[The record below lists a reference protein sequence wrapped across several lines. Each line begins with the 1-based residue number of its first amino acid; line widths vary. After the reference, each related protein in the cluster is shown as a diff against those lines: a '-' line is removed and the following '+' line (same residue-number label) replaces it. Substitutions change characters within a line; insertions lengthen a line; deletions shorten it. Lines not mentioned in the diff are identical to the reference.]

1 MASTRYPSGDWE
13 TAGLPAGSDPGVIGS
28 CTDLL
33 FGSPVTH
40 GATHALVAVHG
51 GRVVLERYGEGTGPA
66 DTLISWSMAK
76 SITHALVGI
85 AAGDG
90 LLDTATTGLFP
101 EWEGDARRG
110 ISLQNLLNMGSGLEW
125 NEDYVDG
132 SVSDV
137 IEMLFGGEDAPHAGD
152 HAAYAASKRLE
163 SEPGTVFEYSS
174 GTTNLVAR
182 VLGRALGD
190 VPPSRAATESFMRT
204 RLFDVIGMS
213 TAVPKFDRA
222 GTFVGSSFV
231 YATARDFARFG
242 WLYLNDGMW
251 DGRRVLPE
259 GWVDHGRAYFG
270 TDPENGTGYG
280 AHWWLDQAL
289 PGSMAAFGYEGQFTF
304 VVPDR
309 DLVVVRL
316 GKSPA
321 PLPAN
326 VKDTL
331 VSLIRAFPQVAPPSG
346 KSGRDE

>member
-1 MASTRYPSGDWE
+1 VAEARFPGAEWTTGD
-13 TAGLPAGSDPGVIGS
+13 LPPG
-28 CTDLL
+28 TDRAALDAHLDTL
-33 FGSPVTH
+33 FGSPGTH
-40 GATHALVAVHG
+40 GATLAFVAVHG
-51 GRVVLERYGEGTGPA
+51 GSIVAERYGEGTGPD

-85 AAGDG
+85 AVGDG
-90 LLDTATTGLFP
+90 LLDVSMTGLFP
-101 EWEGDARRG
+101 GWSGDARSQ
-110 ISLQNLLNMGSGLEW
+110 ISLQHLLNMGSGLKW
-125 NEDYVDG
+125 NEEYVDDT
-132 SVSDV
+132 VSDV
-137 IEMLFGGEDAPHAGD
+137 IEMLFGRDDAPHRGD
-152 HAAYAASKRLE
+152 HAAYAASKHLE

-190 VPPSRAATESFMRT
+190 VPPSHDAVERFMRS
-204 RLFDVIGMS
+204 RLFDVTGMG
-213 TAVPKFDRA
+213 TATPRFDAA

-242 WLYLNDGMW
+242 WLYANDGVW
-251 DGRRVLPE
+251 EGRRVLPG

-280 AHWWLDQAL
+280 AHWWLVPSL

-321 PLPAN
+321 PLGTN
-326 VKDTL
+326 VRDTL
-331 VSLIRAFPQVAPPSG
+331 VDLIRAFPEVRPPGG
-346 KSGRDE
+346 KSGRHG

>member
-1 MASTRYPSGDWE
+1 M
-13 TAGLPAGSDPGVIGS
+13 
-28 CTDLL
+28 DLL
-33 FGSPVTH
+33 FGSPGTH
-40 GATHALVAVHG
+40 GTTLALVAVQG
-51 GRVVLERYGEGTGPA
+51 GKVVLERYGGGTDRA

-85 AAGDG
+85 AVGDG
-90 LLDTATTGLFP
+90 LLETSATGLFP
-101 EWEGDARRG
+101 QWDGDDRST
-110 ISLQNLLNMGSGLEW
+110 ISLQHLLNMGSGLEW
-125 NEDYVDG
+125 NEDYVDDT
-132 SVSDV
+132 VSDV
-137 IEMLFGGEDAPHAGD
+137 IGMLFGGESAPHTGD

-163 SEPGTVFEYSS
+163 SRPGTVFEYSS

-190 VPPSRAATESFMRT
+190 VPPSHAATESFMRT

-242 WLYLNDGMW
+242 WLYLNDGTW
-251 DGRRVLPE
+251 DGVRVLPE
-259 GWVDHGRAYFG
+259 GWVDHGREYFG

-280 AHWWLDQAL
+280 AHWWLEPSL

-326 VKDTL
+326 VQDTL
-331 VSLIRAFPQVAPPSG
+331 VSLVRAFPEVASLSG